1 MFFSDREDPSR
12 VLHTDGSKMIVT
24 GSADRKIR
32 FVDIETGRDVG
43 PTIHGHA
50 GSIKSL
56 HLCSKRGFVL
66 SGSYDTSVRRWDIHT
81 ATCQKIYRGHMGSVI
96 AMAVHKDMFATGA
109 MDCLC
114 KGKEMW
120 ARVVRCVIQE
130 GRVGKSFFFTKK
142 TPKTFVLLKLH
153 NQLVQCMLRQLNL
166 YAYIVCKYAFSVILQ
181 SFPCR

>member
-1 MFFSDREDPSR
+1 MFFSGREDPSR

-120 ARVVRCVIQE
+120 ARVVRCVMQE
-130 GRVGKSFFFTKK
+130 GRVGKSFFLQRKH
-142 TPKTFVLLKLH
+142 LKHLFYWNY
-153 NQLVQCMLRQLNL
+153 NQLVRAHILRKLNL
-166 YAYIVCKYAFSVILQ
+166 
-181 SFPCR
+181 